1 MGFVLAS
8 CPPNMNESRPG
19 DGPKT
24 GWERGMAEA
33 VTINREQIEARVLT
47 EQVKLMCRL
56 TTSPLFASVMLG
68 ALMVWVMAEDHGLAA
83 ALAWYVALLI
93 VLLIRWQIA
102 AGYLRQPRDEI
113 STKRWRTAMMS
124 GAVLGGAVWSIA
136 GSFLLP
142 LDPTKEIVMS
152 VFFIGATA
160 SGMGSQAPVR
170 HAYACLLIPFVLPYI
185 VKQVLLGGDRTLIA
199 LGFMLYIPVMLVIA
213 GRQTKSIERQ
223 IRLAIENES
232 LAEQL
237 RLERDRAN
245 QARQDLEVQFD
256 EQQRSMQRIRDL
268 NIELERQAQELRAA
282 NGDLEGFSYSVSHD
296 LRAPLRAIDGFS
308 RLLGDDKDQTFSA
321 ETRHYLQRIRVNV
334 AHMASLIDD
343 LLEFARCGR
352 QSLDMSRLDMKGL
365 ARAAADEA
373 RASRVNEAVVPDI
386 VIGDLPIARGDEA
399 LIRQVWVN
407 LLDNAVKYT
416 SKVTSPYISVTGR
429 EEGDRLVYEIRDNGV
444 GFDSAFSSNLFGVF
458 RRLHGA
464 REYPGSGVGLAIVQ
478 RIVTRHGGE
487 VWATAEPNKGATFS
501 FSLPKPVLR
510 AVG

>member
-1 MGFVLAS
+1 M
-8 CPPNMNESRPG
+8 
-19 DGPKT
+19 T
-24 GWERGMAEA
+24 EA
-33 VTINREQIEARVLT
+33 VDITNRQHIEARVQH
-47 EQVKLMCRL
+47 EQVALMCRL
-56 TTSPLFASVMLG
+56 TTSPLSASVVIG
-68 ALMVWVMAEDHGLAA
+68 AMMVWLTMEDHGQAA
-83 ALAWYVALLI
+83 ALSWYIGLLF
-93 VLLIRWQIA
+93 VLLLRWQIA
-102 AGYLRQPRDEI
+102 ASYLRKPRDLNE
-113 STKRWRTAMMS
+113 TRRWRAVMLA

-142 LDPTKEIVMS
+142 RDPTREIVMS
-152 VFFIGATA
+152 VFFIGCTA

-185 VKQVLLGGDRTLIA
+185 VKQLLLGGDRIVVA
-199 LGFMLYIPVMLVIA
+199 LAFMLYIPVMLVIA
-213 GRQTKSIERQ
+213 NRQTVSIERQ

-237 RLERDRAN
+237 RRERDRAN
-245 QARQDLEVQFD
+245 QARLDLEAQLE
-256 EQQRSMQRIRDL
+256 EQKRSTQRIRDL

-296 LRAPLRAIDGFS
+296 LRTPLRAIDGFS
-308 RLLGDDKDQTFSA
+308 QLLIQDQGQGLGGEAT
-321 ETRHYLQRIRVNV
+321 HYLQRIRANV

-352 QSLDMSRLDMKGL
+352 QSLELGGLDMEQL
-365 ARAAADEA
+365 ARRAAEAA
-373 RASRVNEAVVPDI
+373 RASRLNDSAMPTIE
-386 VIGDLPIARGDEA
+386 IGPLPPARGDEG
-399 LIRQVWVN
+399 LIRQVWMN

-416 SKVTSPYISVTGR
+416 SKVAEPRITVTGR
-429 EEGDRLVYEIRDNGV
+429 EDGERLIYEVRDNGV
-444 GFDSAFSSNLFGVF
+444 GFDSRFSSNLFGVF

-487 VWATAEPNKGATFS
+487 VWAEAEPGKGATFS
-501 FSLPKPVLR
+501 FCLPKPVLR

>member
-1 MGFVLAS
+1 M
-8 CPPNMNESRPG
+8 
-19 DGPKT
+19 T
-24 GWERGMAEA
+24 EA
-33 VTINREQIEARVLT
+33 VDITNRQHIEARVQH
-47 EQVKLMCRL
+47 EQVALMCRL
-56 TTSPLFASVMLG
+56 TTSPLSASVVIG
-68 ALMVWVMAEDHGLAA
+68 AMMVWLTMEDHGQAA
-83 ALAWYVALLI
+83 ALSWYIGLLL
-93 VLLIRWQIA
+93 VLLLRWQIA
-102 AGYLRQPRDEI
+102 ASYLRKPRDLNE
-113 STKRWRTAMMS
+113 TRRWRAAMLA

-142 LDPTKEIVMS
+142 RDPTREIVMS
-152 VFFIGATA
+152 VFFIGCTA

-185 VKQVLLGGDRTLIA
+185 VKQLLLGGDRVVVA
-199 LGFMLYIPVMLVIA
+199 LAFMLYIPVMLVIA
-213 GRQTKSIERQ
+213 NRQTVSIERQ

-237 RLERDRAN
+237 RQERDRAN
-245 QARQDLEVQFD
+245 QARLDLEAQLE
-256 EQQRSMQRIRDL
+256 EQKRSTQRIRDL

-296 LRAPLRAIDGFS
+296 LRTPLRAIDGFS
-308 RLLGDDKDQTFSA
+308 QLLIQDKGQSLGSEAT
-321 ETRHYLQRIRVNV
+321 HYLQRIRANV

-352 QSLDMSRLDMKGL
+352 QSLELGGLDMEHL
-365 ARAAADEA
+365 ARHAAEAA
-373 RASRVNEAVVPDI
+373 RASRLNDSAVPTI
-386 VIGDLPIARGDEA
+386 EIGPLPPARGDEG
-399 LIRQVWVN
+399 LIRQVWMN

-416 SKVTSPYISVTGR
+416 SKVADPRITVTGR
-429 EEGDRLVYEIRDNGV
+429 EDGERLIYEVRDNGV
-444 GFDSAFSSNLFGVF
+444 GFDSRFSANLFGVF

-478 RIVTRHGGE
+478 RIVTRHGGK
-487 VWATAEPNKGATFS
+487 VWAEAEPGKGAAFS